1 MSVSAYFL
9 RNKKAVQV
17 ELQKEDVK
25 KTNLNV

>member
-9 RNKKAVQV
+9 RNKKAVLV

-25 KTNLNV
+25 KTNLSV

>member
-1 MSVSAYFL
+1 MSVSAHFL
-9 RNKKAVQV
+9 RNKKAVLV